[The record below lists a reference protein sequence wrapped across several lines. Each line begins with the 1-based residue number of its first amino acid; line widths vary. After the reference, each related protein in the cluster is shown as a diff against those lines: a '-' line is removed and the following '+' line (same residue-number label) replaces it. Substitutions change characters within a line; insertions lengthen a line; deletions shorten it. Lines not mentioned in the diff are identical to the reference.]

1 MKLNG
6 AWKLYYE
13 PEHKGMCLTPDGIGD
28 MPCIEAQ
35 VPGNVEMD
43 LVRAGLEEHPFWDQ
57 NLYAYR
63 KYEFYHW
70 WFVRKI
76 EVPAH
81 FAGEMA
87 ELKFHGINTIA
98 DVFVNGIKVGSCA
111 DMMIEHCF
119 RVEDAIKP
127 GEENEIAVHIFSA
140 VNHARNNYEI
150 PMGASAGEHTDEF
163 SVLRMPPHSFGW
175 DIMPRLVS
183 AGMWRDVELNVL
195 PASYIKEAYYGVM
208 EANEKIARLKVK
220 CRFVTDDPMLEDL
233 SLRVRGVCGDSV
245 FETQVPALFTSLDTN
260 ITIENPMLWW
270 PRGYGEQNLYTVT
283 MELLKGDEVLDVRV
297 ERIGVRRFIIEH
309 VMKENKDGQ
318 FKVWCN
324 GTFILCKGSN
334 WVPASALHA
343 EDASRYEKNL
353 SLWADMGCNI
363 IRCWGGNVVEDH
375 RFFDLC
381 DEMGL
386 MVWQDFTMACAT
398 YPQEKWFYDVIEKEA
413 ASIVKKLRN
422 HASILLWA
430 GDNEVDE
437 RLTEFAYPD
446 DANRHNDITR
456 EILPRV
462 IRNHD
467 PYRKFL
473 PSSPF
478 IPEYMPRY
486 AVPEQ
491 HNWGARAYWK
501 DDFYKHTNAHF
512 ISECG
517 YHGCPSPESLKKYIP
532 EENLWPWDNDSWTTH
547 NTDNVMNVA
556 RSFNRNDLMA
566 DQVRILIGY
575 IPETLE
581 EYSRISQIS
590 QAEAKKFFVERTRL
604 LKGDRTGI
612 IWWNM
617 IDGWPQISDA
627 VVDYYYDKKLAY
639 HWLKRVHTPVCLMI
653 DELRDWGHDVVLGND
668 GRKDYTVKWSVE
680 DGETGEVL
688 LSGETFSRANENVN
702 VGNIRELAGTQKFYI
717 LRWSVD
723 GVEQANHYI
732 SGYPP
737 YKAETLLKWADRI
750 EKL

>member
-13 PEHKGMCLTPDGIGD
+13 PEHKGMATTPDAIEGL
-28 MPCIEAQ
+28 PHIEAQ
-35 VPGNVEMD
+35 VPVNVEMD
-43 LVRAGLEEHPFWDQ
+43 LVRAGIEEPPFWDR

-70 WFVRKI
+70 WWVRKVT
-76 EVPAH
+76 VPQH

-87 ELKFHGINTIA
+87 ELRLHGVNTIA
-98 DVFVNGIKVGSCA
+98 DVFVNGIKVGSCQ
-111 DMMIEHCF
+111 DMMIEHAF
-119 RVEDAIKP
+119 RVEDALKV
-127 GEENEIAVHIFSA
+127 GEENTIAVHIFSA
-140 VNHARNNYEI
+140 VNHARRIEI
-150 PMGASAGEHTDEF
+150 PVGASAGEHTDEF
-163 SVLRMPPHSFGW
+163 SALRMPPHSFGW

-183 AGMWRDVELNVL
+183 AGLWRDVELNIL
-195 PASYIKEAYYGVM
+195 PASRITEGYYGVM
-208 EANEKIARLKVK
+208 EASESKAQLKIK

-233 SLRVRGVCGDSV
+233 SVRVRGVCGDSV

-260 ITIENPMLWW
+260 LTIDHPKLWW

-297 ERIGVRRFIIEH
+297 ERIGIRRLEIEH
-309 VMKENKDGQ
+309 VMKPNEEGQ

-324 GTFILCKGSN
+324 GVFILCKGSN
-334 WVPASALHA
+334 WVPVSALHA
-343 EDASRYEKNL
+343 EDASRYEKHL
-353 SLWADMGCNI
+353 ALFADMGCNI
-363 IRCWGGNVVEDH
+363 VRCWDGNVVEDH

-381 DEMGL
+381 DEMGI

-398 YPQEKWFYDVIEKEA
+398 YPQERWFYDLIEKEA
-413 ASIVKKLRN
+413 VSLVKKLRN

-446 DANRHNDITR
+446 PANRRNDITR
-456 EILPRV
+456 DILPRV

-478 IPEYMPRY
+478 IPEDMPRY

-491 HNWGARAYWK
+491 HNWGARAYFK

-532 EENLWPWDNDSWTTH
+532 EENLWPWHNASWDTH

-556 RSFNRNDLMA
+556 RAYNRNDLMA
-566 DQVRILIGY
+566 DQVRILSGG

-581 EYSRISQIS
+581 EYSRLSQLS
-590 QAEAKKFFVERTRL
+590 QAEAKKFFVERTRIR
-604 LKGDRTGI
+604 KGERTGI

-639 HWLKRVHTPVCLMI
+639 TWLKRVHTPVCLMM

-668 GRKDYTVKWSVE
+668 GRKDYDVAWRVE
-680 DGETGEVL
+680 DGETGKVL
-688 LSGETFSRANENVN
+688 LEGKTHSRANENAV
-702 VGNIRELAGTQKFYI
+702 VGNIRELAGTQNFYV
-717 LRWSVD
+717 LKWSAD
-723 GVEQANHYI
+723 GVQQCNHYI

-737 YKAETLLKWADRI
+737 YKKETLLSWADKI